1 MLVLFETP
9 AGYAVFKILNESKLK
24 EVDNLFKHFETP
36 EKASKLV
43 QLQFFEKFKDAT
55 EALTA
60 TAAALECTMNKKL
73 KKVVKKI
80 MASEAHEELGVI
92 DAKLG
97 NVIKEKMG
105 LNCFSNNAIVELHR
119 NIKSQADN
127 LIGGISQREYAA
139 IQLGLAHGLS
149 RYKLKFNPDKI
160 DTMIIQA
167 INLLD
172 DLDKELNNYAMRLK
186 EWYGWHFP
194 ELSKIVT
201 DYIAYAKIVKL
212 MGTRDNGADCDFSEI
227 LPEDVEKDVKAACD
241 ISMGTEISAED
252 VLNVSL
258 LCDQLIDMHGYRTQL
273 SEYLQNR
280 MMTVAPNLTVLVG
293 EVIGARLISHAGS
306 LISLAKH
313 PASTVQVFGAEK
325 ALFRAITKKQSTPK
339 FGLLYNATLVNN
351 SSGKYKGKISRM
363 LAAKAA
369 IAVRV
374 DALREEVDGN
384 LGVELRGK
392 VESRIRF
399 LESGMSY
406 RLSGRAK
413 EIGTTPKYTP
423 SRNAPRTYD
432 QGNDFT
438 LESRAQKRKLDEL
451 KTPAGKKA
459 IKDEEIKD
467 EPEDEENMVEKSETP
482 VVGKK
487 KKKQQQQQQQE
498 EEENEVVEMSEQ
510 PSPKK
515 KKNSKCGK
523 VYSKCHQGKVKP
535 KRYYNP
541 LVRFWIWS
549 CKPKG
554 LVFQNYS
561 MECW

>member
-9 AGYAVFKILNESKLK
+9 AGYAVFKVLNESKLQ
-24 EVDNLFKHFETP
+24 EVDNIFKHFETP
-36 EKASKLV
+36 EKASKVV

-60 TAAALECTMNKKL
+60 TAAALECKMNKKL
-73 KKVVKKI
+73 KKVVKQI
-80 MASEAHEELGVI
+80 IASEAHEELGVV

-127 LIGGISQREYAA
+127 LIGGISKREYAA

-167 INLLD
+167 VNLLD

-212 MGTRDNGADCDFSEI
+212 MGTRENGASCDFSEF

-252 VLNVSL
+252 ILNVTL

-306 LISLAKH
+306 LVGLAKH
-313 PASTVQVFGAEK
+313 PASTVQIFGAEK
-325 ALFRAITKKQSTPK
+325 ALFRAITKRQSTPK
-339 FGLLYNATLVNN
+339 FGLLYHATLV
-351 SSGKYKGKISRM
+351 SSASLKYKGKISRM

-374 DALREEVDGN
+374 DALREDVDGN

-406 RLSGRAK
+406 KLSGRAR
-413 EIGTTPKYTP
+413 EMGTTPKYTP
-423 SRNAPRTYD
+423 SYNAPRTYD
-432 QGNDFT
+432 QSNDFT
-438 LESRAQKRKLDEL
+438 LESRAQKRKLDEV
-451 KTPAGKKA
+451 KTPAGKGFGQSVEIKEENDE
-459 IKDEEIKD
+459 KDEAVGDKT
-467 EPEDEENMVEKSETP
+467 ETP
-482 VVGKK
+482 AGGSLKK
-487 KKKQQQQQQQE
+487 KKKQKLFEQQQKDKQE
-498 EEENEVVEMSEQ
+498 ADEVVEPQ
-510 PSPKK
+510 TPKK
-515 KKNSKCGK
+515 KK
-523 VYSKCHQGKVKP
+523 
-535 KRYYNP
+535 
-541 LVRFWIWS
+541 
-549 CKPKG
+549 KG
-554 LVFQNYS
+554 MYIS
-561 MECW
+561 